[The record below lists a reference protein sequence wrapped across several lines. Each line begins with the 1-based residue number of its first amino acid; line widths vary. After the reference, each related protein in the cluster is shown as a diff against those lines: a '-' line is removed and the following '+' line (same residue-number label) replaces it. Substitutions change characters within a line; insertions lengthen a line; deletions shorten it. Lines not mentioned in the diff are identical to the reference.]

1 MGAGGFARLASGTS
15 SGVWQC
21 LSGLVAL
28 AAFGTA
34 LKRSTWRNSSKPPSL
49 LTFPPPKSAPIFL
62 PPKPGIQTQVGYI
75 PSLAKSPVTS
85 CVSDSIVTGTLK
97 DFATFLHL
105 WCNFRASRALQ
116 DLFGAKCDL
125 FAI

>member
-34 LKRSTWRNSSKPPSL
+34 QAARGIDRVGSRRNCLGADSLSICL
-49 LTFPPPKSAPIFL
+49 LTIARFCAQLTPAEIE
-62 PPKPGIQTQVGYI
+62 
-75 PSLAKSPVTS
+75 
-85 CVSDSIVTGTLK
+85 D
-97 DFATFLHL
+97 
-105 WCNFRASRALQ
+105 NRALYF
-116 DLFGAKCDL
+116 DAGAIEVWICNL
-125 FAI
+125 EGYMSFFAGPDRLASASALSPNFPK